1 MHLYNSLIK
10 EQFRS
15 EALGLDY
22 IRTIKATYNTLNQ
35 SVLKRQRYNL
45 IKEISEKFIF
55 DNMAKTHITNY
66 KVLAS
71 AYMIFEY
78 AETDNPKQ
86 LMECKSAILANGL
99 QGKKLVERKDPV
111 IDSFESQTKDIRLL
125 TYKLIIDKFNEKY
138 SGLDEAQKQLLNK
151 YIVNVNDTVA
161 LKDYIQIIIPEIK
174 TQLSE
179 QAKQITDKA
188 TKIKVKKLSEMLCT
202 VENMKTIKESHVLSL
217 LRYFDLVRELKE
229 MHP

>member
-1 MHLYNSLIK
+1 M
-10 EQFRS
+10 
-15 EALGLDY
+15 
-22 IRTIKATYNTLNQ
+22 
-35 SVLKRQRYNL
+35 
-45 IKEISEKFIF
+45 
-55 DNMAKTHITNY
+55 
-66 KVLAS
+66 
-71 AYMIFEY
+71 
-78 AETDNPKQ
+78 
-86 LMECKSAILANGL
+86 
-99 QGKKLVERKDPV
+99 
-111 IDSFESQTKDIRLL
+111 
-125 TYKLIIDKFNEKY
+125 
-138 SGLDEAQKQLLNK
+138 LNK